1 MNTDEFVATIELNE
15 AAGTD
20 GGSGTVTGGDG
31 GRGKGGLTKSD
42 GENVTPE
49 GRPEEALWNDNGKLS
64 CSNFAEAIFSSPNL
78 FPIFSRLGSQ

>member
-1 MNTDEFVATIELNE
+1 MDVEALDEGSSAVVDGWVNTDEFVATIELNE

-49 GRPEEALWNDNGKLS
+49 GRPEEAL
-64 CSNFAEAIFSSPNL
+64 
-78 FPIFSRLGSQ
+78 